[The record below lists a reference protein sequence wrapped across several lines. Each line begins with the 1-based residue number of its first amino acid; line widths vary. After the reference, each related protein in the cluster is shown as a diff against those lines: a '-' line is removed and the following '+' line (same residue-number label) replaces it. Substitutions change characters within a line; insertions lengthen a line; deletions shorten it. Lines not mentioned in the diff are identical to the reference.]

1 MKTALLIALIV
12 LTDAAGD
19 VLLTRGM
26 KQVGDV
32 SGTRLKEVI
41 STAWKVITNRCF
53 LFAIFLLCFTFVSF
67 LTVLSWADLSLVFPA
82 TSLVYLVSTLGA
94 KFILKEP
101 ISVLRWGGIALVC
114 AGVAL
119 ISLPQ

>member
-1 MKTALLIALIV
+1 MKTALLVALIV

-32 SGTRLKEVI
+32 SRTRWREMI
-41 STAWKVITNRCF
+41 STGLKVLRNGSF
-53 LFAIFLLCFTFVSF
+53 LSAIFLLCVTFVSF

-94 KFILKEP
+94 KFILKERV
-101 ISVLRWGGIALVC
+101 SALRWGGIALVC

-119 ISLPQ
+119 ISLP